1 MSLLAYALGIHIL
14 WVEAS
19 PTSPASYLLLGCI
32 DYITCTET
40 GVQTL
45 LQREAPIWQNLTFY
59 TIFCLDLRREP
70 VLTFS
75 RK

>member
-40 GVQTL
+40 GTDTVTKGGAYL
-45 LQREAPIWQNLTFY
+45 AESNFLYHFL
-59 TIFCLDLRREP
+59 
-70 VLTFS
+70 S
-75 RK
+75 